1 MRIRKPTHEPPL
13 KLDSVL
19 VDELGR
25 SPTATAPHVSA
36 EPTPAVAPCAKP
48 RAGEPAGRELHSANF
63 AEPV

>member
-25 SPTATAPHVSA
+25 SPTATAPHVSVEA
-36 EPTPAVAPCAKP
+36 TPAVAPCATP
-48 RAGEPAGRELHSANF
+48 RAGEACRELHSANF
-63 AEPV
+63 ADPV